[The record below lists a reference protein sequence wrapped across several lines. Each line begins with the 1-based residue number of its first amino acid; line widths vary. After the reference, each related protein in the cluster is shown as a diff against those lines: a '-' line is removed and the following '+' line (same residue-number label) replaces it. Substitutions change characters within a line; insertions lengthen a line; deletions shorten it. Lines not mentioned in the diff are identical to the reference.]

1 MNESCTHCRPW
12 LERQVSSSGA
22 AGATRAVWLKGRRRQ
37 RLPAPWAKA
46 GKNIFIVDAPAW
58 VLSPKESE
66 REFGSCTWVCCCIK
80 HAGAAVFLKA
90 RTTNHTF
97 WIELVQPVGAPSL
110 TFSAIFHMGRSFV
123 DGPVWKMRFFDFNA
137 ALYGQIEGGNI
148 CELAAQCRDRMSGL
162 AAGAHDLRW
171 RSRGIQAPAECRS
184 SLDCAF

>member
-1 MNESCTHCRPW
+1 MNESCTHCRRW
-12 LERQVSSSGA
+12 SERKVSSGGA
-22 AGATRAVWLKGRRRQ
+22 DGAIRLKGRRRK

-46 GKNIFIVDAPAW
+46 GKNIFIVDAPAC

-66 REFGSCTWVCCCIK
+66 REFDSCTWVCCCIK

-90 RTTNHTF
+90 LTTNHTF

-148 CELAAQCRDRMSGL
+148 CELAAQFRDRMSGL
-162 AAGAHDLRW
+162 VAATHDLKLCR
-171 RSRGIQAPAECRS
+171 RGVQTPAE
-184 SLDCAF
+184 